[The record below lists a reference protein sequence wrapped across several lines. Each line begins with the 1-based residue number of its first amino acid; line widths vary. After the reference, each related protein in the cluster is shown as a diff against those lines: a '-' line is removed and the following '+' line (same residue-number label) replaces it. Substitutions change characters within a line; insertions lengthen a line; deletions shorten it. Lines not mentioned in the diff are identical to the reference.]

1 MEWGYVDIGLQSD
14 ESRPASS
21 QIMMVQKER
30 GCEVFSSPIVLLAD
44 RPKEE
49 MDAEL
54 ADDLGADLVGTAV
67 ISRSGTP
74 LRALDMERAAVGHAR
89 TVVIMGTREV
99 GRSLW
104 LLLRVTPLT
113 RLLGTW
119 PPIMHLC
126 GRPNPPL
133 SYLDPRAAKLLVLL

>member
-113 RLLGTW
+113 RFTRYLASHDALVWTPQPPTVILG
-119 PPIMHLC
+119 PQGC
-126 GRPNPPL
+126 
-133 SYLDPRAAKLLVLL
+133 